1 MGCSSASR
9 VRLSPQGLI
18 EDRRAGLVIG
28 LQSSPRDQRRDA
40 LSAAPKPTLAFDNI
54 LSPLLIFSLVP
65 DPSRSIPSATRR
77 SRDSRLALSHS
88 SIPLHLRLHSAVWTL
103 ARSTI
108 EEQGSLQGRR
118 SSTSKERIR
127 AYTTIMAAP
136 RVPPVPSSRRSDAGT
151 PGQEPDAVIGEF
163 KRGGEIGK
171 GSFATVYLAQ
181 HRKKK
186 SLAAVKV
193 VHQVKLSTKLKANL
207 EMEISIMKGIQHPHI
222 VALFSCIETP
232 SFFYLVME
240 YCQLSDLAAFMKKRE
255 SLAKLPETA
264 DIFRRY
270 PNQQNAGLN
279 EVVAR
284 HFLQQIVSA
293 LKYLRERNLIHRD
306 IKPQNLLLNP
316 PPSYMARQKAEDVPL
331 AASEVSLMSNA
342 GLQSLPMLKIADFG
356 FARHLPSTALAET
369 LCGSPLYMAPEILRY
384 EKYDARADLWST
396 GTVLFEMVVGKP
408 PFRAQNHV
416 ELLRRIEQ
424 ANDQI
429 AFENKKYYV
438 SRGMKDLIRKMLKKS
453 PLDRISYEQ
462 LFVDPVIQ
470 GDIPGLNS
478 EDQGE
483 LSKTPRTSHVSEISR
498 RVAAQASE
506 APATPP
512 ATAQEHP
519 RRSQDEGQRRTSK
532 KSLDD
537 DFQQRGD
544 ENLTRRKSSSAGS
557 KQTEGQELQRRSS
570 QRQRRPSIVA
580 HATAPG
586 RQELYTQPATGIAA
600 ANPPIQRRASRSSPL
615 AGPPMV
621 REPSMADPSKSKDTR
636 AARDSRE
643 RTAQDI
649 AFEKEYVVIEKR
661 AVEVNAF
668 ADELDL
674 HGRSSSHSQ
683 GVMVRRA
690 TTQGQPTSTTGAQPA
705 SPSRGMQM
713 ISGRPQAPHQRVG
726 SFERRYA
733 PNPGTMLMKTLD
745 AANRRLFNAL
755 GSSPPFGSKGP
766 SPPRGYNGFP
776 TYPAAPGILLLDDGN
791 ENKTPVGEDTK
802 IVQIMEDAA
811 HRSDVIFGFAE
822 VKYKQLVP
830 APPSAQDALGIQQLG
845 ALGSNPGDDEGEKD
859 MTNIAVVGVAEEA
872 LVLYVKN
879 LAILAKT
886 IDLAGHW
893 WSKQTRGE
901 SGPNERPST
910 ANEVTKRMN
919 SVVQWSRNRFNEC
932 LMKSEMVS
940 HKLQAA
946 QRQLPSDHPGHP
958 SNHAASSSSGS
969 GTVATSA
976 EHIQITSGITAE
988 KLMFDRALDMS
999 RDAAVTELVGERLG
1013 DCEIGYITAIMLLEA
1028 VLENDEDPLVRK
1040 PSARKDKSTD
1050 ELVSGLEAET
1060 RQTVVKRW
1068 LPTFASL
1075 GVATFGMFC
1084 LASELY
1090 HETHMAGEETTV
1102 LPFFVTGNGGYAES
1116 GQPDHL
1122 AAVAAALSD
1131 MEGFRFSVCLMHRRN
1146 GSTALIGRRTA
1157 RHISAQTGEHRRNSW
1172 ADSEDGFFYD
1182 DDTEC
1187 DHGFWR
1193 GWFGSLAGGAL
1204 SMFLGSSICTTE
1216 NFVGRSGEEWMAA
1229 SHPFPRRF
1237 FQANPNMTLDDWR
1250 VTFCMPSSS
1259 RTTTALQATTE
1270 FFEIGRRSRIVTL
1283 PPNVPVEC
1291 RSVMSADH
1299 SRGGQTID
1307 KLDPCFGRWD
1317 DFDRAL
1323 TTAQYLLPTSTF
1335 VFAWSCCFVLSPN
1348 LPPCTS
1354 LLTPLS
1360 FHEAHSEGLYEPR
1373 MLVFPQNL
1381 HSSIRLLDLAAAG
1394 TALIAR
1400 GEQSRCI
1407 STAHQRSRVVAQL
1420 STRSRLATIPASRLF
1435 PTTAGLSNQAARHC
1449 NRNAHTSI
1457 VHGQPRTM
1465 SSPGSPHHARKHRVC
1480 IVGSGNWGTTIAKV
1494 VAENTKAHP
1503 DLFEEEVQMWV
1514 FEETYQIPQSS
1525 KHYKSQSK
1533 WSAQPQKL
1541 TALINGLHENVKY
1554 LPDIQL
1560 PHNLVANPDIA
1571 DAVKGATIL
1580 VFNLPHQF
1588 IGSVCEQLQGKIVPH
1603 ARGISC
1609 IKGVAVDDS
1618 GCELFSESIGQ
1629 KLGIYCG
1636 ALSGANIATEVALE
1650 KFSETTVAYETPAID
1665 LRQSPASGSPASS
1678 GSKLQAM
1685 PAELPPL
1692 HHANLHKLFH
1702 RPYFHVRVVDD
1713 VAGVSLG
1720 GALKNIVALSAGFV
1734 DGLGWGDNAKAA
1746 VMRVGIRESV
1756 KFGKTFFASAHVRTR
1771 TFTEESCGVADL
1783 ITSCSGGRNFRCA
1796 KMSIQEGRPIGEIEA
1811 RELNGQKLQGTST
1824 AYEVNSFLRA
1834 QRRERDFPLFT
1845 AVYNILEG
1853 KNRPEE
1859 IPQLLLMGADQNES
1873 SASQRPEDK
1882 ARL

>member
-1 MGCSSASR
+1 
-9 VRLSPQGLI
+9 
-18 EDRRAGLVIG
+18 
-28 LQSSPRDQRRDA
+28 
-40 LSAAPKPTLAFDNI
+40 
-54 LSPLLIFSLVP
+54 
-65 DPSRSIPSATRR
+65 
-77 SRDSRLALSHS
+77 
-88 SIPLHLRLHSAVWTL
+88 
-103 ARSTI
+103 
-108 EEQGSLQGRR
+108 
-118 SSTSKERIR
+118 
-127 AYTTIMAAP
+127 MAAP
-136 RVPPVPSSRRSDAGT
+136 RPPPAASSRRPDAGKQ
-151 PGQEPDAVIGEF
+151 GQEPDDVIGEF
-163 KRGGEIGK
+163 KRGREIGK

-207 EMEISIMKGIQHPHI
+207 EMEISIMKDIEHPHI

-270 PNQQNAGLN
+270 PNQTDAGLN

-316 PPSYMARQKAEDVPL
+316 PPSYMARQRAEDVPL
-331 AASEVSLMSNA
+331 AASAVSLMSDA

-429 AFENKKYYV
+429 TFENKKYHV
-438 SRGMKDLIRKMLKKS
+438 SRSMKDLIRKMLKKS

-462 LFVDPVIQ
+462 LFADPVIQ
-470 GDIPGLNS
+470 GSIPGLNS
-478 EDQGE
+478 EDQAE
-483 LSKTPRTSHVSEISR
+483 SSKTSHSPHVSEISR
-498 RVAAQASE
+498 RVAAQALE
-506 APATPP
+506 APAGPSKT
-512 ATAQEHP
+512 TQEQPRMTQDDAP
-519 RRSQDEGQRRTSK
+519 RRNSK
-532 KSLDD
+532 ASLDQD
-537 DFQQRGD
+537 LQQRPD

-557 KQTEGQELQRRSS
+557 KPSEGQEMKRQPS

-586 RQELYTQPATGIAA
+586 RQELYTQPAAGSAA
-600 ANPPIQRRASRSSPL
+600 ANPPMQRRASRSSPL

-621 REPSMADPSKSKDTR
+621 REPSMADPSHSKNAR
-636 AARDSRE
+636 AARDTRE

-674 HGRSSSHSQ
+674 HGRSSPHSQ

-733 PNPGTMLMKTLD
+733 PSPGTVLMKTLD

-776 TYPAAPGILLLDDGN
+776 TYPATQGILLLDDGN
-791 ENKTPVGEDTK
+791 ESKVPVSEDIR

-830 APPSAQDALGIQQLG
+830 APPSAQDALGIQQIG
-845 ALGSNPGDDEGEKD
+845 APGSTSGDEEEDKD
-859 MTNIAVVGVAEEA
+859 MTTIAVVGVAEEA

-879 LAILAKT
+879 MAILAKT

-893 WSKQTRGE
+893 WSKQIRGE
-901 SGPNERPST
+901 PASADRPAHGS
-910 ANEVTKRMN
+910 EVTKRMN
-919 SVVQWSRNRFNEC
+919 SVVQWSRSRFNEC

-940 HKLQAA
+940 QRLQAA
-946 QRQLPSDHPGHP
+946 QQQLPPDHPGHP
-958 SNHAASSSSGS
+958 RNHAVNSTGAS

-976 EHIQITSGITAE
+976 EQIQITSGITAE
-988 KLMFDRALDMS
+988 RLMFDRAVDMS
-999 RDAAVTELVGERLG
+999 RDAAVNELVGERLV

-1028 VLENDEDPLVRK
+1028 VLESDDDPLMRK
-1040 PSARKDKSTD
+1040 PSARKDKSAD
-1050 ELVSGLEAET
+1050 ELVSGLEVEN
-1060 RQTVVKRW
+1060 RQAVIKSEYSYSPLRVFQMSSPLTSSGSHRGRHDPLACPAQENLRCPSGFSTYIHRHEHGHLK
-1068 LPTFASL
+1068 FASL
-1075 GVATFGMFC
+1075 GVTCSEHAVRLPRDSERRIWIYGATVCLIPLQGTHTRRLIHFGSFDFP
-1084 LASELY
+1084 LILWLFLLSTSGDEPQRRSLRK
-1090 HETHMAGEETTV
+1090 AGRQRH
-1102 LPFFVTGNGGYAES
+1102 FAG
-1116 GQPDHL
+1116 
-1122 AAVAAALSD
+1122 LSD
-1131 MEGFRFSVCLMHRRN
+1131 IGIRMFFFCFERQGEIGALADRLLAKTRRLLEKAGDWNWERSGSRWDGGGTYRVLHASTFRNQLVTVAQQRRQIECHGTILNAYRLVFCSTNIHIFLSSSNPNPQQALVHRRC
-1146 GSTALIGRRTA
+1146 
-1157 RHISAQTGEHRRNSW
+1157 QE
-1172 ADSEDGFFYD
+1172 
-1182 DDTEC
+1182 
-1187 DHGFWR
+1187 
-1193 GWFGSLAGGAL
+1193 
-1204 SMFLGSSICTTE
+1204 
-1216 NFVGRSGEEWMAA
+1216 
-1229 SHPFPRRF
+1229 
-1237 FQANPNMTLDDWR
+1237 
-1250 VTFCMPSSS
+1250 
-1259 RTTTALQATTE
+1259 
-1270 FFEIGRRSRIVTL
+1270 
-1283 PPNVPVEC
+1283 
-1291 RSVMSADH
+1291 
-1299 SRGGQTID
+1299 
-1307 KLDPCFGRWD
+1307 
-1317 DFDRAL
+1317 
-1323 TTAQYLLPTSTF
+1323 
-1335 VFAWSCCFVLSPN
+1335 AW
-1348 LPPCTS
+1348 
-1354 LLTPLS
+1354 
-1360 FHEAHSEGLYEPR
+1360 
-1373 MLVFPQNL
+1373 MLVFSPTSLQFPKL
-1381 HSSIRLLDLAAAG
+1381 PTHITATTRTALVLPGKRLRVRGIATRLLRPVPAPPISRPFQTAALPSSPAP
-1394 TALIAR
+1394 IAR
-1400 GEQSRCI
+1400 I
-1407 STAHQRSRVVAQL
+1407 NAPVVV
-1420 STRSRLATIPASRLF
+1420 RPR
-1435 PTTAGLSNQAARHC
+1435 
-1449 NRNAHTSI
+1449 
-1457 VHGQPRTM
+1457 RTM
-1465 SSPGSPHHARKHRVC
+1465 ASQGSHTRKHRVC

-1514 FEETYQIPQSS
+1514 FEEEYQIPEDS
-1525 KHYKSQSK
+1525 KHHGAHPE
-1533 WSAQPQKL
+1533 WSARPQKL
-1541 TALINGLHENVKY
+1541 TTLINGLHENVKY
-1554 LPDIQL
+1554 LPDIAL
-1560 PHNLVANPDIA
+1560 PHHLVANPDIA

-1588 IGSVCEQLQGKIVPH
+1588 IGKVCEQLQGKIVPY

-1650 KFSETTVAYETPAID
+1650 KFSETTVAYETPTID
-1665 LRQSPASGSPASS
+1665 SRNPTTTTGSSQTSESDKPST
-1678 GSKLQAM
+1678 GPPLQAM
-1685 PAELPPL
+1685 PVELPPL

-1746 VMRVGIRESV
+1746 VMRVGLRESV
-1756 KFGKTFFASAHVRTR
+1756 KFGKTFFAGAHVRTR

-1796 KMSIQEGRPIGEIEA
+1796 KLSIQERRPIGEIEA

-1853 KNRPEE
+1853 RNRPEE
-1859 IPQLLLMGADQNES
+1859 IPQLLLLGSDQREGPASSPEPS
-1873 SASQRPEDK
+1873 SAQSPAARGEK